1 MHSPPS
7 TVGVPATTR
16 THRLKHKKSVRPAL
30 LWARNVYHHD
40 STCNSRALCTMR
52 LATGVWTRAIGT
64 TMAFVP
70 SRTVTRGK
78 RHHPG
83 SRAPTDAWRAVTGD
97 RRSQARGRTL
107 NAAPSCVYLSLAAA
121 GKQPC
126 SRRQNFG
133 FTLKPRQSIG
143 IIREGLRQHLQRHIP
158 IELGV
163 SRPIY
168 LAL

>member
-1 MHSPPS
+1 M
-7 TVGVPATTR
+7 
-16 THRLKHKKSVRPAL
+16 
-30 LWARNVYHHD
+30 
-40 STCNSRALCTMR
+40 
-52 LATGVWTRAIGT
+52 AI
-64 TMAFVP
+64 
-70 SRTVTRGK
+70 RTVTGRTVTVGASVTI
-78 RHHPG
+78 G
-83 SRAPTDAWRAVTGD
+83 GGVAGTDVDAGAVTGD
-97 RRSQARGRTL
+97 YEELGRRTL

>member
-1 MHSPPS
+1 MYYAPRYWGLDEGYRYDIYGYSYRH
-7 TVGVPATTR
+7 GA
-16 THRLKHKKSVRPAL
+16 HG
-30 LWARNVYHHD
+30 Y
-40 STCNSRALCTMR
+40 
-52 LATGVWTRAIGT
+52 G
-64 TMAFVP
+64 
-70 SRTVTRGK
+70 RGK
-78 RHHPG
+78 RHHRG
-83 SRAPTDAWRAVTGD
+83 VAGTDVDAGAVTGD
-97 RRSQARGRTL
+97 YEELGRRTL